1 MSEPDVPTAP
11 VSRRRRLSPLQIS
24 LSGMA
29 VVVVCCAAVLWS
41 VRRYQEVQH
50 PAFKWVQALRSNRV
64 SERREAAKYLLQSE
78 PEDFEMAA
86 AALVRALEDEDEV
99 VREEAARS
107 LGVMVSGML
116 RNGSSREAIDP
127 AVAALLKL
135 LSERKP
141 ANSGVATNEA
151 GAPGAMAAREL
162 GEIAPRT
169 PWAEPAIVALTKT
182 LCEPGDGPRQRA
194 AARALGRF
202 GPAAQQALGE
212 LKRRLGEAVAL
223 DRVSHWSEWRSIAA
237 EAIVRIA
244 PGSDQATEAV
254 FALTEPLRLRADKA
268 TQAEAMKVLNRLGP
282 LAHEAAPV
290 LIGIMKE
297 IRTPAARAGAHQWVP
312 EALGKIAP
320 GSPSAQEAIGALAGT
335 LDGEPDGLSDNAHL
349 ALTRFGPEARSAI
362 PRIEAFAA
370 KNANHRSFAEQV
382 LRAIDPGRLNAPG
395 ASLQ

>member
-1 MSEPDVPTAP
+1 MGEPDGRAAP
-11 VSRRRRLSPLQIS
+11 VSRRRLSPLQIS

-41 VRRYQEVQH
+41 VRRYQELQH
-50 PAFKWVQALRSNRV
+50 PAFKWVQALQSNLV

-78 PEDFEMAA
+78 PGDFEMAA
-86 AALVRALEDEDEV
+86 AALVRALEDRDEV

-116 RNGSSREAIDP
+116 RSGSSREAIDP
-127 AVAALLKL
+127 SVAALFRL
-135 LSERKP
+135 LSDPES
-141 ANSGVATNEA
+141 ANSGVTTNEA

-162 GEIAPRT
+162 GDIAPGT
-169 PWAEPAIVALTKT
+169 PWAERAVVALTKT

-194 AARALGRF
+194 AARASGRF

-223 DRVSHWSEWRSIAA
+223 DGVSHWSEWRSIAA

-244 PGSDQATEAV
+244 PGSDQAREAV
-254 FALTEPLRLRADKA
+254 FALTEPLRLRAEKT

-297 IRTPAARAGAHQWVP
+297 IRTPAARAARINGFPRHSGRSRREPRRLKRRSRLWRRRLMASRMASPTMRTWHSPASAPKRGVRF
-312 EALGKIAP
+312 P
-320 GSPSAQEAIGALAGT
+320 GSRLLLPRIPITDRS
-335 LDGEPDGLSDNAHL
+335 
-349 ALTRFGPEARSAI
+349 RSA
-362 PRIEAFAA
+362 F
-370 KNANHRSFAEQV
+370 
-382 LRAIDPGRLNAPG
+382 
-395 ASLQ
+395 